1 VAGSIL
7 VSLSS
12 NTQVAPSF
20 YLDPQNG
27 VQYNVQVQTPQYRVN
42 SVDALL
48 GTPVATSSSPQ
59 GGPTPQLLSNLATTG
74 RVITPAIVSH
84 INTQPA
90 FDVFAS
96 VENRDLGGAA
106 RDIRGILGQ
115 ANKQAP
121 RGTQIRLGGQVVTM
135 NSSFAQMAFGLVF
148 AIVLIY
154 LLLTVNFES
163 WVDPFVILMAS
174 PGALSGVLW
183 MLYVTQTTF
192 NVPSLMGTIMC
203 IGVATANS
211 ILLVT
216 FANEQR
222 EDGKNA
228 LEAALAAGYTR
239 FRPVIMTALAMIL
252 GMLPMSLGLGEGG
265 EQNAPLGRAV
275 IGGLGVATFTTLFF
289 VPLMYSILRRNEI
302 VSPEE
307 DEDEPAPV
315 ALAVPSNDGR
325 LQRV

>member
-1 VAGSIL
+1 
-7 VSLSS
+7 
-12 NTQVAPSF
+12 
-20 YLDPQNG
+20 
-27 VQYNVQVQTPQYRVN
+27 
-42 SVDALL
+42 
-48 GTPVATSSSPQ
+48 
-59 GGPTPQLLSNLATTG
+59 
-74 RVITPAIVSH
+74 
-84 INTQPA
+84 
-90 FDVFAS
+90 
-96 VENRDLGGAA
+96 
-106 RDIRGILGQ
+106 
-115 ANKQAP
+115 
-121 RGTQIRLGGQVVTM
+121 
-135 NSSFAQMAFGLVF
+135 
-148 AIVLIY
+148 
-154 LLLTVNFES
+154 
-163 WVDPFVILMAS
+163 AS

-222 EDGKNA
+222 EEGKNA

-289 VPLMYSILRRNEI
+289 VPLMYSVLRRNEI
-302 VSPEE
+302 QSPETDD
-307 DEDEPAPV
+307 DEAPPAERLPAV
-315 ALAVPSNDGR
+315 AIAS
-325 LQRV
+325 